1 MPERHSASAE
11 PIGSDASGQGLTGT
25 VGESAMILGYA
36 GLLPQIAAA
45 ATCAF
50 DQTTQTGGMFAFGYA
65 ALILSFLGGIW
76 WGFAMCAGVRQGEI
90 ACLAVAP
97 SIVAA
102 GLILLSVGGVIS
114 LALALVLLGVAVLL
128 TLLVDR
134 RLTAQGITPG
144 GWMALRVPLSLGLG
158 SLSIIIGAL
167 CGVLAA

>member
-1 MPERHSASAE
+1 M
-11 PIGSDASGQGLTGT
+11 
-25 VGESAMILGYA
+25 
-36 GLLPQIAAA
+36 
-45 ATCAF
+45 
-50 DQTTQTGGMFAFGYA
+50 
-65 ALILSFLGGIW
+65 
-76 WGFAMCAGVRQGEI
+76 RQGEI

-128 TLLVDR
+128 TLLIDR
-134 RLTAQGITPG
+134 RLTAQGITPS

-167 CGVLAA
+167 CGYWRPERYPLRRTLGHPSEGWDLCVIETVRSR